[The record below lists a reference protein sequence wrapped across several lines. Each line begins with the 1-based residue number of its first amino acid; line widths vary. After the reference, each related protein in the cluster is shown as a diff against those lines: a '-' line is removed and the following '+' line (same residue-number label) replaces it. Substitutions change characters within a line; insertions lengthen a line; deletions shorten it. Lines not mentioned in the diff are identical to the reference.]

1 MFIFSIFTYISNF
14 VVKFTKG
21 FTITEILDRRMD
33 VIQTTLLTIF
43 VVTGFKPI
51 FTLLFNIIIFCKDT
65 IIGIFFPNKKLRNLE
80 IKNAKQEYLEQQL
93 IKKLDKINENQEKL
107 QNKIATQRIK
117 VSHWKDKKERKRLLK
132 LHKNNQSNIR
142 KDNENE

>member
-80 IKNAKQEYLEQQL
+80 IKNAKQEYLEKQL
-93 IKKLDKINENQEKL
+93 LKKLDEINRKQEKL
-107 QNKIATQRIK
+107 QNKISSQRLK
-117 VSHWKDKKERKRLLK
+117 VSHWKAKKERKNLLK
-132 LHKNNQSNIR
+132 SQR
-142 KDNENE
+142 KDKEDE